1 MPIMERRRLG
11 RTDIDASV
19 LGFGG
24 SEIGYENAT
33 PRVVERLLRGAI
45 DAGLNVID
53 TAECY
58 DDSETLIGD
67 ALGDR
72 RRDVFVFTK
81 CGHERGW
88 GSANWKMPSILRS
101 IERSLMRLRTDH
113 VDLVQLHSCLLAVL
127 KRGDCIEAL
136 ERARERGL
144 TRYIGYSGDADA
156 ARYAVECGRFDTL
169 QTSVSVADQQ
179 AITLTLPLA
188 SERGMGVIAKRPIA
202 NVAWRY
208 AEKPDESYHQT
219 YWARLRKLD
228 YDFVTGDADAAVA
241 TALRFTLAAPGVHTA
256 IVGTSKPER
265 WERNATL
272 LNAGP
277 LPRETFDRIRDRW
290 NAVADRSW
298 VGQT

>member
-1 MPIMERRRLG
+1 MFAARRWRASSASRNVTAARAIASPTASRACADIDTGTTVATVAAAAPCRSDRRVRPDGECTRGHRSMPIMERRRLG

-53 TAECY
+53 T
-58 DDSETLIGD
+58 DSETLIGD

-219 YWARLRKLD
+219 
-228 YDFVTGDADAAVA
+228 
-241 TALRFTLAAPGVHTA
+241 
-256 IVGTSKPER
+256 
-265 WERNATL
+265 
-272 LNAGP
+272 
-277 LPRETFDRIRDRW
+277 
-290 NAVADRSW
+290 
-298 VGQT
+298 